1 MKNKIVL
8 IIVFFLMMSVSYAQS
23 KKELAKSIQVL
34 ENEVVLLKSKTEM
47 LQSENV
53 QLSAQVNNLMSLI
66 IEMNKTQIRGNAPAQ
81 NPATTTE
88 NNTPNT
94 TKPSVKREQSA
105 PVSSSQCQATTK
117 KGTQC
122 SRRAQPGRSYCWQ
135 H

>member
-1 MKNKIVL
+1 MKNKIIL
-8 IIVFFLMMSVSYAQS
+8 TIVFFLMISVSYAQS
-23 KKELAKSIQVL
+23 KKELAKTLKVL
-34 ENEVVLLKSKTEM
+34 ENEVVLLKSKTDI
-47 LQSENV
+47 LQSENA
-53 QLSAQVNNLMSLI
+53 QLRSQINNMMSLI
-66 IEMNKTQIRGNAPAQ
+66 IEMNKTQIRGNAQPQ

-88 NNTPNT
+88 NNTPNNN
-94 TKPSVKREQSA
+94 KPSVKREQSA